1 MRPQTEGIER
11 VPAFSGSD
19 ALLGEFGWLAA
30 VTMLVLGLFIA

>member
-1 MRPQTEGIER
+1 

-30 VTMLVLGLFIA
+30 ITMLVLGLATAWWHTRRD